1 MENTRDRPKVGV
13 IGTGRM
19 GQYHVN
25 VYSEMPE
32 VELVGV
38 ADLSEERGRA
48 VAEKYRIGFFRD
60 FRELLKAVDVVSIA
74 VPTKLHYEIGK
85 QVLEAGVHAI
95 IEKPVTD
102 DYAKAEELFSLADKK
117 GLVLHVGHVERFN
130 GAVRELHKIVVNPL
144 LIQCSRMGPYDPR
157 VGDDSVVLDLMIHDI
172 DIVLGLVDSEVREL
186 NVVSAS
192 HFSKVEDVVN
202 VQVKFACG
210 TLATF
215 TASRVTQSKQRI
227 MTISCP
233 EHFVSLNFTDQ
244 DIQVHRL
251 ARTSREISRQE
262 LKYRE
267 ESSTERIFVHRDNPL
282 RLELRH
288 LIDCVSGADR
298 RVSVEKE
305 LASLRLALMIL
316 ERCRRGG

>member
-1 MENTRDRPKVGV
+1 
-13 IGTGRM
+13 
-19 GQYHVN
+19 
-25 VYSEMPE
+25 
-32 VELVGV
+32 
-38 ADLSEERGRA
+38 
-48 VAEKYRIGFFRD
+48 
-60 FRELLKAVDVVSIA
+60 
-74 VPTKLHYEIGK
+74 
-85 QVLEAGVHAI
+85 
-95 IEKPVTD
+95 
-102 DYAKAEELFSLADKK
+102 
-117 GLVLHVGHVERFN
+117 
-130 GAVRELHKIVVNPL
+130 
-144 LIQCSRMGPYDPR
+144 MGPYDPR
-157 VGDDSVVLDLMIHDI
+157 VGEDSVVLDLMIHDI
-172 DIVLGLVDSEVREL
+172 DIVLGLVDSEVRDL

-233 EHFVSLNFTDQ
+233 EHYVSLNFTDQ
-244 DIQVHRL
+244 DIQVQRL
-251 ARTSREISRQE
+251 AKTSREISRQE